1 MWAQTP
7 NVLYQFACAM
17 HGDVCRS
24 CNRRHVSCTRL
35 NFMSK
40 FFVVMLDRYTG
51 YEDGCLSKHTFL
63 QHEEGFDPFTGQ
75 KGWKR
80 LKKALSQDRRW
91 SGVATPSYSPDGLY
105 VAALVNFILQVIIY
119 LQPFNAQYRSWG
131 VTSMFCNR
139 GHWLLNTA
147 DTLAA
152 MWIVC
157 ACAAAIL
164 WSLVHRTV

>member
-1 MWAQTP
+1 
-7 NVLYQFACAM
+7 
-17 HGDVCRS
+17 
-24 CNRRHVSCTRL
+24 
-35 NFMSK
+35 MSK

-105 VAALVNFILQVIIY
+105 VVALVSFSRPAIFSM
-119 LQPFNAQYRSWG
+119 QPLKG
-131 VTSMFCNR
+131 
-139 GHWLLNTA
+139 
-147 DTLAA
+147 
-152 MWIVC
+152 
-157 ACAAAIL
+157 
-164 WSLVHRTV
+164 HRTGHGG